1 LVDRGEAFGPLA
13 VGGVLRPD
21 RCAAGCW
28 IAFPRGMGGL
38 ESELLPERRGVIF
51 EEAASAGAGA
61 AVCCS
66 SGAAL
71 GVWLTRISDPHH
83 SFGFANLCLN
93 VGPSYF
99 VYYLRPIEDCHSAA
113 QLRVRP

>member
-1 LVDRGEAFGPLA
+1 MDRGEAFGPLA

-83 SFGFANLCLN
+83 SFGFANLPN
-93 VGPSYF
+93 VLLKSRAYGAK
-99 VYYLRPIEDCHSAA
+99 AA
-113 QLRVRP
+113 AAADPTAHAATE

>member
-1 LVDRGEAFGPLA
+1 MVDRGEAFGPLA

-21 RCAAGCW
+21 RCTGCW
-28 IAFPRGMGGL
+28 IALPRGRGL

-71 GVWLTRISDPHH
+71 GVWRVGSQPIGIRIPRRDH
-83 SFGFANLCLN
+83 SSSTLL
-93 VGPSYF
+93 
-99 VYYLRPIEDCHSAA
+99 
-113 QLRVRP
+113 